1 MNNKIINKSKNINL
15 INLYFKGEQDNNVL
29 LFDGDIINIK
39 KNKVVRDDHFKIINA
54 NLSPLTMPIYV
65 TGEVKDPGLINVPIN
80 TTLVDSILMAG
91 GPLISRANKSKVQI
105 VRKDQSG
112 SISVTNFKINI
123 SSNLSEDEN
132 PKLKKNDVIFVQST
146 SLANTADSLKTL
158 TSPLRDI
165 ISVWTLIKL
174 IQD

>member
-1 MNNKIINKSKNINL
+1 
-15 INLYFKGEQDNNVL
+15 
-29 LFDGDIINIK
+29 
-39 KNKVVRDDHFKIINA
+39 
-54 NLSPLTMPIYV
+54 
-65 TGEVKDPGLINVPIN
+65 
-80 TTLVDSILMAG
+80 MAG

-112 SISVTNFKINI
+112 SISVTDFKINI
-123 SSNLSEDEN
+123 SSNLSEDKN